1 MEDDDYR
8 CLIMPDIVPE
18 SSADSMLPLEDASN
32 NKKTSN
38 RRKRPTKKKKRR

>member
-1 MEDDDYR
+1 VEGDDAYR
-8 CLIMPDIVPE
+8 CLIMEDVDPDLKVH
-18 SSADSMLPLEDASN
+18 LEDALN